1 MIFTLKNNIPTI
13 TPEGLFIPEMRA
25 IWDSSKDK
33 SFAMKR
39 LCYIYHMAEPKST
52 YRKLSETEREKTI
65 IKDFIGDEKWKPSN
79 EDKEAIKK
87 YEKLTE
93 TVAMRYLRA
102 TELAV
107 DRIASLLSVTDVD
120 IDNVKDIISA
130 IEKGEK
136 LITSYAR
143 LVEQVEKEVSSNR
156 KIRGGVKPGLF
167 DEE

>member
-1 MIFTLKNNIPTI
+1 MIFTLKNNVPSIS
-13 TPEGLFIPEMRA
+13 PEGLFIPEMRA
-25 IWDSSKDK
+25 IWESEKDK
-33 SFAMKR
+33 SVATKR
-39 LCYIYHMAEPKST
+39 LCYVYHMAEPKST
-52 YRKLSETEREKTI
+52 YRKLSDDIREAVI
-65 IKDFIGDEKWKPSN
+65 IKDFIGDPKWKPSK
-79 EDKEAIKK
+79 EDEAAIKK
-87 YEKLTE
+87 YSLLTE

-107 DRIASLLSVTDVD
+107 DRIASLLRVTEVSV
-120 IDNVKDIISA
+120 DNVKDIISA

-156 KIRGGVKPGLF
+156 KIRGGAKPSLF